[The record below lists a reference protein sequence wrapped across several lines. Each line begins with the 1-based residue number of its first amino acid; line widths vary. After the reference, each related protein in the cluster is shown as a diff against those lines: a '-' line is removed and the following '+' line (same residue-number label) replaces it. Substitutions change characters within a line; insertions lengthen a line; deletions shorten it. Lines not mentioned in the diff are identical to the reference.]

1 MHARIVFPLL
11 VASLLIAAPVGAQT
25 IVYSQTSLAGSTAVV
40 PGLFDE
46 LGLNA
51 GDGSVRTDLYEIFTN
66 NTGADVVIDKVVI
79 FGAVNTPS
87 TAVIV
92 GLTTGTFAGISI
104 SFPNPSDVRATAT
117 VPVSTSTSGPGCF
130 TSTSGFTGCP
140 ITISFSPGATMRA
153 GAQLAFGFIVP
164 LATVTDAFLFGTD
177 TINGGGGI
185 SSTTPPYWT
194 GFYST
199 DANAIFRAG
208 AVGNHYL
215 VIEGSAPSAQFAG
228 TPGQA
233 NCHGKSVSALAQ
245 QFGGLPAA
253 ASALGLPSVQA
264 LQEAI
269 RAFCKE

>member
-25 IVYSQTSLAGSTAVV
+25 IVYSQTSLGGSTGVV

-92 GLTTGTFAGISI
+92 GLNTGTFAGISI

-117 VPVSTSTSGPGCF
+117 VPVSTSTSGPDCV
-130 TSTSGFTGCP
+130 TSASGFTGCP
-140 ITISFSPGATMRA
+140 IT
-153 GAQLAFGFIVP
+153 
-164 LATVTDAFLFGTD
+164 
-177 TINGGGGI
+177 I

-194 GFYST
+194 GFYFT